1 MRFFLEK
8 VNQTL
13 DFFNL
18 FRNQKWVTMINEI
31 VSAVIGDI
39 RNYIINKI
47 SYNKKIKDYRK
58 AFISLYK
65 MELLKL
71 PTYLERASYI
81 LGYRGEI
88 SMDKK
93 LEVYI
98 SQLLEELN
106 IKKYI
111 I

>member
-18 FRNQKWVTMINEI
+18 FGNQKWVTMTNEI

-58 AFISLYK
+58 ALCHFIKWNY
-65 MELLKL
+65 
-71 PTYLERASYI
+71 
-81 LGYRGEI
+81 
-88 SMDKK
+88 
-93 LEVYI
+93 
-98 SQLLEELN
+98 
-106 IKKYI
+106 
-111 I
+111 

>member
-1 MRFFLEK
+1 M
-8 VNQTL
+8 
-13 DFFNL
+13 
-18 FRNQKWVTMINEI
+18 
-31 VSAVIGDI
+31 
-39 RNYIINKI
+39 
-47 SYNKKIKDYRK
+47 
-58 AFISLYK
+58 SLYK

>member
-1 MRFFLEK
+1 MMRFFLEK

-18 FRNQKWVTMINEI
+18 FGNQNWVTMTNEI

-58 AFISLYK
+58 ALCHFIKWNY
-65 MELLKL
+65 
-71 PTYLERASYI
+71 
-81 LGYRGEI
+81 
-88 SMDKK
+88 
-93 LEVYI
+93 
-98 SQLLEELN
+98 
-106 IKKYI
+106 
-111 I
+111 